1 MPYRTIQTLYDALLP
16 KGRDRSYFKSLYLT
30 KLDGQVI
37 DDIVTGLD
45 KRPSEMTFTSIWPF
59 AAAVRRVPPHAT
71 AFGDRSMPY
80 MFSIDAIWSKPEEDA
95 ANVGWA
101 RSFWSDMQPHSNGRL
116 YLNFPGHGE
125 GKDLVRNAFGAETY
139 AKLAAI
145 KRKYDPTNF
154 FRLNQNILPG

>member
-1 MPYRTIQTLYDALLP
+1 MPDLIPRT
-16 KGRDRSYFKSLYLT
+16 GRST
-30 KLDGQVI
+30 C
-37 DDIVTGLD
+37 
-45 KRPSEMTFTSIWPF
+45 PF
-59 AAAVRRVPPHAT
+59 AGAVQRVPAYAT
-71 AFGDRSMPY
+71 PFGDRSMPY
-80 MFSIDAIWSKPEEDA
+80 MFSIDAIWSKPGEDA
-95 ANVGWA
+95 ANIGWA

>member
-1 MPYRTIQTLYDALLP
+1 
-16 KGRDRSYFKSLYLT
+16 
-30 KLDGQVI
+30 
-37 DDIVTGLD
+37 
-45 KRPSEMTFTSIWPF
+45 
-59 AAAVRRVPPHAT
+59 
-71 AFGDRSMPY
+71 

-101 RSFWSDMQPHSNGRL
+101 RSFWSDVQPHSNGRL

-145 KRKYDPTNF
+145 KQKYDPTNF